1 MNRIRNLIWGRGRP
15 SRRGERD
22 AQNPSRTELP
32 LTNVMSKLLKDR
44 VALTNAMHKP
54 IKHRVALEVQTT
66 SVPVKRS
73 RYLLQPRQSL
83 V

>member
-1 MNRIRNLIWGRGRP
+1 MNRIRNLIWRRGTP

-22 AQNPSRTELP
+22 AQNRTK
-32 LTNVMSKLLKDR
+32 NR

-54 IKHRVALEVQTT
+54 IKHRVTLEVQAT
-66 SVPVKRS
+66 SVPVKRLKN
-73 RYLLQPRQSL
+73 LLQPRQSL